1 MCFFKYLCGCFIDR
15 AVSLVKSNA
24 EIMEIGNYND
34 LKVSRATAFGVY
46 LVDDQGSE
54 VLLPKRYVTGAM
66 PAGMKVRVFVYN
78 DSENRPVATTETPTA
93 VVGQTA
99 LLRVKA
105 VNAVGAFMD
114 WGLVA
119 KDLLV
124 PFGEQR
130 VDMKAGRSY
139 VVHVYLDR
147 ESGRIVASAK
157 LDKFLSHDRP
167 GYYHR
172 QRVQLLV
179 VQRNELG
186 FKVIVN
192 DSHWGMI
199 YHNEIMCD
207 VNIGDRLTGYV
218 KQVRDDDKVD
228 VTLAKIEKARVDDL
242 SALILGHLKGH
253 GGTMSLTDKSSPEEI
268 FKAFGCSKKD
278 FKKALG
284 LLYKQQRVE
293 LLPDCTRL
301 KH

>member
-1 MCFFKYLCGCFIDR
+1 MDIGKYNELRVNREVD
-15 AVSLVKSNA
+15 
-24 EIMEIGNYND
+24 
-34 LKVSRATAFGVY
+34 FGVY
-46 LVDDQGSE
+46 LIDDEGNE
-54 VLLPKRYVTGAM
+54 VLLPKRYVTDCMPVGARL
-66 PAGMKVRVFVYN
+66 RVFVYN

-93 VVGQTA
+93 IVGETA

-124 PFGEQR
+124 PFREQR

-139 VVHVYLDR
+139 VVHVYLD
-147 ESGRIVASAK
+147 ETSERIVASAK
-157 LDKFLSHDRP
+157 LDKFLSHERP
-167 GYYHR
+167 TYYHR
-172 QRVQLLV
+172 QRVEVLV
-179 VQRNELG
+179 VQRTELG

-199 YHNEIMCD
+199 YHNEILGD

-242 SALILGHLKGH
+242 TTVIMDYLSSH
-253 GGTMSLTDKSSPEEI
+253 GGVMLLTDKSSPEEI
-268 FKAFGCSKKD
+268 FKAFSCSKKD

-284 LLYKQQRVE
+284 QLYKQHLVV
-293 LLPDCTRL
+293 LSDDATRL
-301 KH
+301 SNNKNR

>member
-1 MCFFKYLCGCFIDR
+1 
-15 AVSLVKSNA
+15 
-24 EIMEIGNYND
+24 MEIGKYNELRVNREVD
-34 LKVSRATAFGVY
+34 FGVY
-46 LVDDQGSE
+46 LIDDEGNE
-54 VLLPKRYVTGAM
+54 VLLPKRYVTDRMPVGARL
-66 PAGMKVRVFVYN
+66 RVFVYN

-93 VVGQTA
+93 IVGETA

-124 PFGEQR
+124 PFREQR

-139 VVHVYLDR
+139 VVHVYLD
-147 ESGRIVASAK
+147 ETSERIVASAK

-167 GYYHR
+167 TYYHR
-172 QRVQLLV
+172 QRVEVLV
-179 VQRNELG
+179 VQRTELG

-199 YHNEIMCD
+199 YHNEIMGD

-242 SALILGHLKGH
+242 TTVIVDYLSSH
-253 GGTMSLTDKSSPEEI
+253 GGMMSLTDKSSPEEI
-268 FKAFGCSKKD
+268 FKAFSCSKKD

-284 LLYKQQRVE
+284 QLYKQHLVV
-293 LLPDCTRL
+293 LSDDATRL
-301 KH
+301 SNNKNR